1 MTYERRGHYRRALA
15 HVNEFATWRNASNA
29 TASAASCLQRTAPS
43 CEARAMA
50 LDLDPA
56 RAALLVVEL
65 QNDMVHESNLE
76 KKGLGS
82 ALSAAVHR
90 RGVLGKV
97 ATLLAAAR
105 ASAVPVFY
113 INVANRPGF
122 PKPRARIYAIA
133 GKRGASLVE
142 GTWGAETHERVAP
155 APGDYVLTR
164 TTSVDGSYG
173 TGLYALLAALRREQ
187 LAICGISTTL
197 AVEGIVRA
205 SLNRG
210 YEMFVIED
218 CCAGVPQEWHDWS
231 IANTL
236 PLLATI
242 TSASE
247 VASAFRGGEG

>member
-1 MTYERRGHYRRALA
+1 MLRRVARTLA
-15 HVNEFATWRNASNA
+15 ARDGE
-29 TASAASCLQRTAPS
+29 LQS
-43 CEARAMA
+43 SRAMA
-50 LDLDPA
+50 LHLDPA
-56 RAALLVVEL
+56 KAALLVVEL

-82 ALSAAVHR
+82 ALAAAVQR

-97 ATLLAAAR
+97 GRLLPIAR
-105 ASAVPVFY
+105 RAGVPVFY
-113 INVANRPGF
+113 VNVANKPGF
-122 PKPRARIYAIA
+122 PRPRARIYALA
-133 GKRGASLVE
+133 GKRGPSLVE
-142 GTWGAETHERVAP
+142 GTWGAEIHPAVAAEP
-155 APGDYVLTR
+155 TDFVLTR

-173 TGLYALLAALRREQ
+173 TGLYAILAQLRREQ
-187 LAICGISTTL
+187 LCVCGISTTL

-210 YEMFVIED
+210 HEMFVIED

-242 TSASE
+242 TNAAE
-247 VASAFRGGEG
+247 IGAALEGATGGEG

>member
-1 MTYERRGHYRRALA
+1 MMSERRGHYRRALE
-15 HVNEFATWRNASNA
+15 HVNESAMWR
-29 TASAASCLQRTAPS
+29 AASCRCRALVRHLPPAIDS
-43 CEARAMA
+43 CEAAAMA
-50 LDLDPA
+50 LQLDPGK
-56 RAALLVVEL
+56 AALLVVEL
-65 QNDMVHESNLE
+65 QNDMVHESNIE
-76 KKGLGS
+76 KRGLGA
-82 ALSAAVHR
+82 ALAEAVHR

-97 ATLLAAAR
+97 GALLAAAR
-105 ASAVPVFY
+105 GAAVPVFY

-122 PKPRARIYAIA
+122 PKPRAKIYAIA

-142 GTWGAETHERVAP
+142 GTWGAETHVAVAP
-155 APGDYVLTR
+155 APTDYVLTR

-187 LAICGISTTL
+187 LLICGISTTL

-242 TSASE
+242 TSASAVE
-247 VASAFRGGEG
+247 EAFRAG

>member
-1 MTYERRGHYRRALA
+1 MDLE
-15 HVNEFATWRNASNA
+15 
-29 TASAASCLQRTAPS
+29 
-43 CEARAMA
+43 
-50 LDLDPA
+50 LDP
-56 RAALLVVEL
+56 RKAALLVVEL
-65 QNDMVHESNLE
+65 QNDMVHEANLE

-82 ALSAAVHR
+82 ALSEAVHR

-97 ATLLAAAR
+97 AGLLAVAR

-113 INVANRPGF
+113 INVANRPGV
-122 PKPRARIYAIA
+122 PRPRAKIYALA
-133 GKRGASLVE
+133 GKRGPSMVE
-142 GTWGAETHERVAP
+142 GTWGAETHATVAP
-155 APGDYVLTR
+155 APSDYVLTR

-173 TGLYALLAALRREQ
+173 TGLYALLAALKREQ

-231 IANTL
+231 IKNTL

-247 VASAFRGGEG
+247 VEAAFRGAAGGEG